1 MNFSLIIIVV
11 AGFWIVY
18 ATITSVDLLAGLRAV
33 LSGKPLPPHFEFFP
47 KKMPNIYRQILLR
60 NDIFY
65 RKLSR
70 KEQKTYRSR
79 IMKFLSYKEFE
90 GREGAVVTNEVKLM
104 IASAA
109 IKITFGL
116 RQFEFDTF
124 HTIVVY
130 KDEFYSKVSQ
140 AYVKGETNAAGIIVF
155 SIEDLKFG
163 NSDPHD
169 SINLGYHEFAH
180 ALFIEYLMDP
190 YDSEFKE
197 YYRKW
202 LVYIDNNDKL
212 EEVRE
217 KKIFRDY
224 ASINAM
230 EFFAVA
236 LENFFENPLHFREE
250 LPQLYHFMTKMLNQD
265 LAGNPAS
272 N

>member
-18 ATITSVDLLAGLRAV
+18 ATITSVDLLAGLKAV

-202 LVYIDNNDKL
+202 LVYIDNNDND
-212 EEVRE
+212 
-217 KKIFRDY
+217 ICQIRDP
-224 ASINAM
+224 AQPKQACTSNAG
-230 EFFAVA
+230 
-236 LENFFENPLHFREE
+236 P
-250 LPQLYHFMTKMLNQD
+250 NQRICKCE
-265 LAGNPAS
+265 
-272 N
+272 